1 MRSAIVPLF
10 TVVVIGVVIG
20 LFLQSFGS
28 DKVTRSGGIPAANAN
43 IEPAYL
49 PFTEAGDAKMT
60 ALAEQLAAEIEAR
73 KALQATVDT
82 LAAQLAQLT
91 RERPILESAIGSAQS
106 GGANPASANAI
117 GFSSSAGGTWFNEQA
132 LIDVGMDATEARRIK
147 TVYEEQALERL
158 YLQDQAAR
166 EGWNGAKRR
175 EAFQALASRQQAL
188 KTELGDAAYDAY
200 LYASRQPNRVQVQGV
215 LAGSAAANAGIQDGD
230 YILSYNDQRVYNGQ
244 ELRKATSQGATDEVI
259 VVTVERDDSQQ
270 QLYIPRGPLGIRMNS
285 ASVAP

>member
-10 TVVVIGVVIG
+10 SAVVIGAVIG

-28 DKVTRSGGIPAANAN
+28 DRVTRSGDISASNTD
-43 IEPAYL
+43 IEPTYL
-49 PFTEAGDAKMT
+49 PLTDAENAT
-60 ALAEQLAAEIEAR
+60 ITGLAEQLTAEIEAR
-73 KALQATVDT
+73 KALQETVDR
-82 LAAQLAQLT
+82 LATQLAQLN
-91 RERPILESAIGSAQS
+91 RE
-106 GGANPASANAI
+106 
-117 GFSSSAGGTWFNEQA
+117 SSAPEAAIVNAQPAGSNFRGSNSSGPWFDEQA
-132 LIDVGMDATEARRIK
+132 LIDVGIDATEAQRIK
-147 TVYEEQALERL
+147 AFYEEQALERL

-175 EAFQALASRQQAL
+175 EAFQALAAQQQAL
-188 KTELGDAAYDAY
+188 KTELGDDAYDAY

-230 YILSYNDQRVYNGQ
+230 YILRYNDQRVYNGQ

-259 VVTVERDDSQQ
+259 VVTVERDDTRQ

>member
-10 TVVVIGVVIG
+10 SAVVIGVVIG

-28 DKVTRSGGIPAANAN
+28 DRVTRSGDISASNTD
-43 IEPAYL
+43 IEPTYL
-49 PFTEAGDAKMT
+49 PLTDAENAT
-60 ALAEQLAAEIEAR
+60 ITGLAEQLTAEIEAR
-73 KALQATVDT
+73 KALQETVDR
-82 LAAQLAQLT
+82 LATQLAQLN
-91 RERPILESAIGSAQS
+91 RE
-106 GGANPASANAI
+106 
-117 GFSSSAGGTWFNEQA
+117 SSAPEAAIVNAQPAGSNFRGSNSSGPWFDEQA
-132 LIDVGMDATEARRIK
+132 LIDVGIDATEAQRIK
-147 TVYEEQALERL
+147 AFYEEQALERL

-175 EAFQALASRQQAL
+175 EAFQALAAQQQAL
-188 KTELGDAAYDAY
+188 KTELGDDAYDAY

-230 YILSYNDQRVYNGQ
+230 YILRYNDQRVYNGQ

-259 VVTVERDDSQQ
+259 VVTVERDDTRQ